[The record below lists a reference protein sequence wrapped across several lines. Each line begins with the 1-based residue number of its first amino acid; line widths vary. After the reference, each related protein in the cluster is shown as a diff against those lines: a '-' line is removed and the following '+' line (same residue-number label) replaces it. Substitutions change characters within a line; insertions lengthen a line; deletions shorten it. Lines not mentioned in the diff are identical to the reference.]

1 MKDIDWLIEA
11 TDILRTKIMEDK
23 DVYNGFVSSIESA
36 LNEAKPYTRE
46 HDLAVAVLDR
56 IIGIEREGQKA

>member
-1 MKDIDWLIEA
+1 MKDIDQLIEA

-46 HDLAVAVLDR
+46 RDLAVSILDR
-56 IIGIEREGQKA
+56 MVSIEREGR